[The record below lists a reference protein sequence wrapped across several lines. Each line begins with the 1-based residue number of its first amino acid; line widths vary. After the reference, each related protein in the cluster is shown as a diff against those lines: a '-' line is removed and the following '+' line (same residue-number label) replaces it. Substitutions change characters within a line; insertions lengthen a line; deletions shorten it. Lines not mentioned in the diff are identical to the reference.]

1 MTVVIKIG
9 GAKAVE
15 SAGAISD
22 VRSLRDRGEQLAI
35 VHGGSTRIDDTLERM
50 NLDPEYVETPS
61 GVVGRFTDADTMEV
75 ITMVLAGLVNVN
87 LVADLQSQGVA
98 AVGFSGVDGELL
110 TGPRKG
116 AIRVVE
122 EGKERIR
129 RGEHS
134 GRIEDVNVSLLDRM
148 LTAGYTPVIGP
159 PMLADD
165 GVPVNTDADRVAA
178 AVAGSLSA
186 RLVMLTDVPGVLED
200 PDDRES
206 LIEGVRTPAELEAVE
221 DVAGGFMERKVMAA
235 KEALASGAVSVTVV
249 DGTLDSPVSAALNGA
264 GTQFYPEVVQG

>member
-22 VRSLRDRGEQLAI
+22 IGRLRERGEQVAV
-35 VHGGSTRIDDTLERM
+35 VHGGSTRIDETLERM
-50 NLDPEYVETPS
+50 NLEPEYVETPS
-61 GVVGRFTDADTMEV
+61 GVVGRFTDTDTMEV

-87 LVADLQSQGVA
+87 IVAGLQSEGVD
-98 AVGFSGVDGELL
+98 AVGLSGVDGALL
-110 TGPRKG
+110 TGPRKT

-122 EGKERIR
+122 DGTERIR

-134 GRIEDVNVSLLDRM
+134 GRIEDVNVSLLERM
-148 LTAGYTPVIGP
+148 LTAGYTPVTGP

-186 RLVMLTDVPGVLED
+186 TLVLLTDVPGVLEN
-200 PDDRES
+200 PDDHGS

-221 DVAGGFMERKVMAA
+221 DVARGFMERKVMAA
-235 KEALASGAVSVTVV
+235 KEALQSGAASVIVG
-249 DGTLDSPVSAALNGA
+249 DGTIDSPVIGALNGA
-264 GTQFYPEVVQG
+264 GTQFHAGVVQE